1 MTDEQGSYGWPEEEP
16 DGAAPLGPGVWQLVA
31 LYVLPFL
38 ILLVVP
44 AVAWVGLLPG
54 AVALRWITRPPH
66 RRWLVAIY
74 VLAGLISVA
83 PWIAMILNG
92 DIADLAG

>member
-1 MTDEQGSYGWPEEEP
+1 MTDEQGGYGWPDEEP
-16 DGAAPLGPGVWQLVA
+16 DGAGVPGPGVWQLTA
-31 LYVLPFL
+31 LYGLPLL

-44 AVAWVGLLPG
+44 ALAWMALLPG
-54 AVALRWITRPPH
+54 AVALRRMTRPPH

-83 PWIAMILNG
+83 PWIALIING
-92 DIADLAG
+92 DIADLAR

>member
-1 MTDEQGSYGWPEEEP
+1 MTDEQGRYGWPEEEP
-16 DGAAPLGPGVWQLVA
+16 DGAALAGPGVWQLVA
-31 LYVLPFL
+31 LYGLPFL

-54 AVALRWITRPPH
+54 AVALRWMTRPPH

-74 VLAGLISVA
+74 LVAGLISVA
-83 PWIAMILNG
+83 PWIAMVING
-92 DIADLAG
+92 DIADLAR